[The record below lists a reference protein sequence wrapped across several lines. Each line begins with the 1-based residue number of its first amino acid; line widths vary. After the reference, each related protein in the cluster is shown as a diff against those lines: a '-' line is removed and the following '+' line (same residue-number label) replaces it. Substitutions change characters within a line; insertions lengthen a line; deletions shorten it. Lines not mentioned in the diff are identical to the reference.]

1 MKDTTF
7 ENYLQE
13 KHSEQYVGLDDDMP
27 DDFNDWLCALDPQ
40 EIIDY
45 AEVWGLMRE
54 RDGLKLGKEVLDK
67 HLTKTP

>member
-1 MKDTTF
+1 MKNVDF

-13 KHSEQYVGLDDDMP
+13 KHSEQYVGIDDDMP

-45 AEVWGLMRE
+45 AELYGMGRFNA
-54 RDGLKLGKEVLDK
+54 GLKEAQRMIDEAFGR
-67 HLTKTP
+67 